1 MFRWCSRRDATSQT
15 NRPGDPGRRGA
26 GYLHSGS
33 ARSWSR
39 RLTMGFSEFL
49 GNERIVAALRG
60 ALRSERVPHAL
71 LFTGPRGLGKFTLA
85 RMFAQA
91 ATCERLSD
99 DFCGECATC
108 LRVSQLADPQ
118 KLLEQGLFERGESA
132 DAATVERVPLILQS
146 HPDVWALVPDPVRL
160 KNPVARPMLRIGQLR
175 AVQRAAYFQPM
186 GRRRVFILD
195 GAETMRWDVASV
207 FLKILEEP
215 PGSATLILTAPS
227 PYALLPT
234 IVSRCLQFHFAPLP
248 QAAVEKIL
256 KDKSD
261 LKPADRKLAAE
272 LAEGSPGLAIEMN
285 IEQASQQR
293 RNALRILERAARGE
307 GFAQLFAETAALA
320 KDRESSFEEQIAVFY
335 GLLSDLLELTSGV
348 KQSTL
353 RNALLVKELT
363 ALANSV
369 NVTWVMRAIA
379 GFDEL
384 HAGARR
390 NLNRQLGLD
399 ALAASLVTTPE
410 RGIVS
415 GV

>member
-1 MFRWCSRRDATSQT
+1 
-15 NRPGDPGRRGA
+15 
-26 GYLHSGS
+26 
-33 ARSWSR
+33 
-39 RLTMGFSEFL
+39 MGFDDFL
-49 GNERIVAALRG
+49 GNVRIVAALRG
-60 ALRSERVPHAL
+60 ALRTQRVPHAL
-71 LFTGPRGLGKFTLA
+71 LFSGPRGVGKFTLA

-91 ATCERLSD
+91 ANCERLTD
-99 DFCGECATC
+99 DFCGECDTC
-108 LRVSQLADPQ
+108 QRISLLAEPQ
-118 KLLEQGLFERGESA
+118 TLIEQGLAERGESA
-132 DAATVERVPLILQS
+132 DAATVERVPLVLQS

-160 KNPVARPMLRIGQLR
+160 KNPVARPMLRVGQLR

-195 GAETMRWDVASV
+195 GADTMRWDVANV

-227 PYALLPT
+227 PYSLLPT

-248 QAAVEKIL
+248 QADVEKIL
-256 KDKSD
+256 QDKSD
-261 LKPADRKLAAE
+261 LNPADRKVAAQ
-272 LAEGSPGLAIEMN
+272 LAEGSPGLALEMN
-285 IEQASQQR
+285 IEQAGQQR

-320 KDRESSFEEQIAVFY
+320 KDRESSFEEQLAAFY

-348 KQSTL
+348 KTPTL
-353 RNALLVKELT
+353 RNAPLAKELS

-369 NVTWVMRAIA
+369 NIAWVMRAIS

-399 ALAASLVTTPE
+399 ALAASLVT
-410 RGIVS
+410 VS
-415 GV
+415 GPGSVSRV